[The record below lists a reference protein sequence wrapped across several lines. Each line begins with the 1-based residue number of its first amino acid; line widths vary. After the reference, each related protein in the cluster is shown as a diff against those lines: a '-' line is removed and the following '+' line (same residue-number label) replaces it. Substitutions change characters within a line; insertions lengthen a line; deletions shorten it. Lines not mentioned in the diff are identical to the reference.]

1 MSNNSLSNELES
13 LLLQSKQ
20 RWLRTNEIYT
30 LLLNI
35 SNTNLRNMALNK
47 LPYQPKSGDVFIIS
61 GDTQQKK
68 WKNDGYLYLP
78 RKNGVGFREDI
89 EKLKIGG
96 IKVLLILTPFFT
108 PSLGNRLLLLLHRP
122 TELLRFHFRD
132 PNEPSNIQ
140 VNEPDAKHRR
150 CQLLPS
156 PLYERPFSMQ

>member
-1 MSNNSLSNELES
+1 MSHISLSNELDS

-35 SNTNLRNMALNK
+35 SNTNLRSMALNK
-47 LPYQPKSGDVFIIS
+47 LPYQPKNGDVFIIN

-96 IKVLLILTPFFT
+96 IKVFLFLTPVYPF
-108 PSLGNRLLLLLHRP
+108 LGNRLLLFLHRP
-122 TELLRFHFRD
+122 TKLFRFHF
-132 PNEPSNIQ
+132 
-140 VNEPDAKHRR
+140 
-150 CQLLPS
+150 
-156 PLYERPFSMQ
+156 

>member
-20 RWLRTNEIYT
+20 RWLKTNEIYT

-35 SNTNLRNMALNK
+35 SNTNLRTMALNK

-96 IKVLLILTPFFT
+96 IKV
-108 PSLGNRLLLLLHRP
+108 PS
-122 TELLRFHFRD
+122 
-132 PNEPSNIQ
+132 
-140 VNEPDAKHRR
+140 
-150 CQLLPS
+150 
-156 PLYERPFSMQ
+156 